1 MVSIKIIILL
11 GILEIVLIELALEIH
26 DLIKSYKVKRIVS
39 ELFDEELEE
48 ITMRVNEERSD
59 TAKQAVDEEIVKDEQ

>member
-11 GILEIVLIELALEIH
+11 GILEIVLIELAFEIH
-26 DLIKSYKVKRIVS
+26 DLIKSYKVKRMVS
-39 ELFDEELEE
+39 KLFDEELEE

-59 TAKQAVDEEIVKDEQ
+59 AVKQAVDEEIVKDEQ